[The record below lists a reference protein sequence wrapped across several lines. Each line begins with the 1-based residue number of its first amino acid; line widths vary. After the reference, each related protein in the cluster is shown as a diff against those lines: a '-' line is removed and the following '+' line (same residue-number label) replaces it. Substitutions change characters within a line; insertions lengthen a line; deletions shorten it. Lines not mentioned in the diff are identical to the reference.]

1 MGPERRSGQRRSDAK
16 AAAALAGA
24 AAARD
29 AVADRLADLVGERRA
44 VPPRRR
50 EGDQREGDGPRL
62 ALLMA
67 DAEDLQ
73 AILAEREAAVA
84 GARGPAAA
92 DAVAAAWHVLRR
104 GEKQA
109 AGQALT
115 ARCEQ
120 LGALLLEGV
129 LQLNATRT
137 ALGGGPSEWTPSV
150 ALMDALTRLDLRRDR
165 GW

>member
-44 VPPRRR
+44 VPPRR
-50 EGDQREGDGPRL
+50 REGDGPRL

-129 LQLNATRT
+129 LQLNATRA